1 MFLRLLSAA
10 LCALLL
16 LQGISAAAP
25 AVPAEDPRGTFLLT
39 DREEP
44 REVVSLIPGTGLEQ
58 HVFTFSTLPSNGAE
72 MAQYEPDSPY
82 KAMALLILA
91 FRAWTPENPTDC
103 LEMLDCL
110 TDTGSTIAGSDTP
123 CPFSR
128 YTPWV
133 SALNDRMTQNDK
145 YRYIGNAYLGGATAE
160 NDYTPD
166 DPVTVTLRQ
175 SAYEPYAEATEESP
189 ALYQV
194 LVSLEGAD
202 SLTWTYTISREN
214 FGWTWALVLTLE
226 PAEEE

>member
-1 MFLRLLSAA
+1 MKGTRSVFLRLLSAA

-25 AVPAEDPRGTFLLT
+25 AVPAEDPRGAFLLT

-145 YRYIGNAYLGGATAE
+145 YRYIGNAYLGERRRKT
-160 NDYTPD
+160 TIP
-166 DPVTVTLRQ
+166 PMI
-175 SAYEPYAEATEESP
+175 PSP
-189 ALYQV
+189 SPCGRARLNPTRRPRRKAPR
-194 LVSLEGAD
+194 SIRC
-202 SLTWTYTISREN
+202 W
-214 FGWTWALVLTLE
+214 
-226 PAEEE
+226 

>member
-1 MFLRLLSAA
+1 
-10 LCALLL
+10 
-16 LQGISAAAP
+16 
-25 AVPAEDPRGTFLLT
+25 
-39 DREEP
+39 
-44 REVVSLIPGTGLEQ
+44 
-58 HVFTFSTLPSNGAE
+58 

-194 LVSLEGAD
+194 LVSLEGVD
-202 SLTWTYTISREN
+202 SDRYCLFFRDGAGNWRVYGSAVSTRILPAICGS
-214 FGWTWALVLTLE
+214 VLMGRD
-226 PAEEE
+226 